1 MEKQILQDHSPG
13 ERLEML
19 KANAVKSEKFTYAR
33 ELDNGEIQELQ
44 SDLAQKM
51 ITVDQEDQ
59 KLKVHKEIYKA
70 VVKPIKQQMV
80 ADLQKIRTGME
91 EINDDVFLMKD
102 LEENKMGYYSKEG
115 KLVFERNLKPEEMQY
130 SISDFTNR
138 KTGTNE

>member
-1 MEKQILQDHSPG
+1 
-13 ERLEML
+13 
-19 KANAVKSEKFTYAR
+19 
-33 ELDNGEIQELQ
+33 
-44 SDLAQKM
+44 
-51 ITVDQEDQ
+51 
-59 KLKVHKEIYKA
+59 
-70 VVKPIKQQMV
+70 MV